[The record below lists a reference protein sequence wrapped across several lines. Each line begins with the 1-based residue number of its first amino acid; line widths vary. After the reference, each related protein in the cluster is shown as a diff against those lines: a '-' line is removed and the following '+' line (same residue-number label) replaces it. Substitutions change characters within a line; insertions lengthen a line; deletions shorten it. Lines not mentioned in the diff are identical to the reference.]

1 MRFPVDMTA
10 RYVRVWMA
18 ALLTSGGLALAV
30 LAPAAQATPEALSV
44 KILVAANC
52 SAGPKHEECGSET
65 ITKAPF
71 PFEYSVPKEP
81 THAEAEE
88 QGYRQAAGH
97 PAWGITDFEIATINY
112 GEKPPTKPG
121 KVPDAEPLALVTHV
135 RTDVGPGVS
144 TNPEAV
150 AQCSMKEFDGN
161 ANEKEE
167 EAIPGSGFYV
177 QPKCS
182 ETEPKSTVIGENKVT
197 AYAGKELGF
206 PGSEVVDLPLKGI
219 VYNLVQPEGR
229 ASDFGVALELP
240 KEFTEP
246 QLKEAFAAHPL
257 PGKEPEKKLTE
268 EFLEKQQYYAH
279 TFIEGGVEWAKEA
292 SGTGVGNYHDYYEI
306 NVSPA
311 LPLISSRLI
320 LKGDIGN
327 TGNGGFITNPS
338 HCTVPGEATRN
349 KITLTSLGGQTATK
363 EYFAPI
369 DTEGC
374 NGASPF
380 SPVPFAP
387 TFSMKTETTQSDQ
400 PTGVTTELKLPH
412 AAGNKEIDSSQ
423 LNTAVVTLPEGMTL
437 NPSAAHGLQACK
449 PSQIHMSEPL
459 AATCPYGSKIG
470 TVTIN
475 VPDLPA
481 ESLKGNIYL
490 GGSET
495 GQITGQPYVMY
506 LNAESAR
513 YGVTVRLKGT
523 VEANVTTGRVTA
535 TFEKN
540 PEQPF
545 SEVILHFKDGPL
557 APIANPLACG
567 TATTETKLVPYIGEE
582 FTKTPSTAFTVD
594 NNGAGEACKS
604 PLPFAP
610 TQASESQPATGGAST
625 SFSFTV
631 TRPSGQQYL
640 SQIKTVLPAGLV
652 GRIPAVSLCTEAQ
665 VAEATAGTGGCPASS
680 RIGSVTVL
688 AGAGSAPYQFT
699 GSAYLTGPYSGAP
712 YGMAIVVP
720 AVAGPFSLGNV
731 VTHETINVEP
741 YTSRVVVAGSV
752 PTIYKGIPLRM
763 QSLNVEVNR
772 QGFMLNPTSCSKTLL
787 TESTLTGITL
797 LGSSTTTTASVS
809 SPLVTE
815 ECNKL
820 AFKPSFAA
828 IAGAKTS
835 RTNGANIEV
844 NISLPTGQANIQQV
858 TTTLPKQLP
867 VRLSTLSKACPAA
880 TFEAG
885 PAPGGCSKEAN
896 VGTVK
901 ATTPVLPGTLT
912 GTAWLVSHGN
922 EAYPNLDL
930 ILNGDGVT
938 VILVGRTKVS
948 NSQITT
954 SFNTLPDVPVSN
966 ISLYLPSAPNSVL
979 GANGS
984 LCRSKLTMPT
994 TLVGQNLATILMSP
1008 VIAVR
1013 NCPVEV
1019 VKHSTKGTTATLNVQ
1034 LPAAGSVSGGGTDLK
1049 FTKRS
1054 VGAGGR
1060 TNVKVSLTSTGKQ
1073 VLRKFRQLRIK
1084 VRVGFVPKSKK
1095 GNITSKAFA
1104 TVTFRA

>member
-1 MRFPVDMTA
+1 MRFPTDTT
-10 RYVRVWMA
+10 VRSPRIWLV
-18 ALLTSGGLALAV
+18 ALLAFIAV
-30 LAPAAQATPEALSV
+30 AVVVPAAQAAPPPAFGVETF
-44 KILVAANC
+44 VAANC
-52 SAGPKHEECGSET
+52 TAAYETCGSEE
-65 ITKAPF
+65 IKLAPGLV
-71 PFEYSVPKEP
+71 YSFPKEP
-81 THAEAEE
+81 TLAQAKE
-88 QGYRQAAGH
+88 QGYTQAAGH
-97 PAWGITDFEIATINY
+97 PPWGITDFKVNTEGTFPNEAPAGIR
-112 GEKPPTKPG
+112 EG
-121 KVPDAEPLALVTHV
+121 KVVVHV

-150 AQCSMKEFDGN
+150 AQCSMKEFD
-161 ANEKEE
+161 ASEKEE
-167 EAIPGSGFYV
+167 EVVPGSGFYFK
-177 QPKCS
+177 PLCEG
-182 ETEPKSTVIGENKVT
+182 ETEIGVNKVT
-197 AYAGKELGF
+197 IYAGPEGVA
-206 PGSEVVDLPLKGI
+206 PGVSDLPLEGF
-219 VYNLVQPEGR
+219 VYNLVQPQGL
-229 ASDFGVALELP
+229 ASDFGVALKLP
-240 KEFTEP
+240 EALTKASLEKGF
-246 QLKEAFAAHPL
+246 KEAEEKGAK
-257 PGKEPEKKLTE
+257 PGVGGFPTKEKQAV
-268 EFLEKQQYYAH
+268 LEKLQYYAH
-279 TFIEGGVEWAKEA
+279 TFIEGSVEWA
-292 SGTGVGNYHDYYEI
+292 SDYHDYYEI
-306 NVSPA
+306 NVSPS

-320 LKGDIGN
+320 LKGNIGN

-338 HCTVPGEATRN
+338 NCAGPGPATTNTV
-349 KITLTSLGGQTATK
+349 TLTPAVGAAAALKYTT
-363 EYFAPI
+363 PI
-369 DTEGC
+369 GTEGC
-374 NGASPF
+374 NGLAPF
-380 SPVPFAP
+380 SPVPFVP
-387 TFSMKTETTQSDQ
+387 TFSLKTETTQSDQ
-400 PTGVTTELKLPH
+400 PTGMTTELALPH
-412 AAGNKEIDSSQ
+412 AAGPEEIDSSQ
-423 LNTAVVTLPEGMTL
+423 LKNAVITLPEGMTL
-437 NPSAAHGLQACK
+437 NPSAAHGLEACT
-449 PSQIHMSEPL
+449 PAQIGLGTRNP
-459 AATCPYGSKIG
+459 AKCPYGSKIG

-475 VPDLPA
+475 VPDLPP

-495 GQITGQPYVMY
+495 GQITGQPYVIY
-506 LNAESAR
+506 LNTESAR

-523 VEANVTTGRVTA
+523 VEANVTTGRVVA

-545 SEVILHFKDGPL
+545 SEVLLHFKDGPL

-567 TATTETKLVPYIGEE
+567 TATTETKLVPYIGAE
-582 FTKTPSTAFTVD
+582 FTQTPSTAFTVD
-594 NNGAGEACKS
+594 SNGSGGACAS
-604 PLPFAP
+604 PLPFSP
-610 TQASESQPATGGAST
+610 TQATESQPATGGAST
-625 SFSFTV
+625 NFSFTV

-680 RIGSVTVL
+680 RLGSVTAL

-712 YGMAIVVP
+712 YGLAIVVP
-720 AVAGPFSLGNV
+720 ANAGPFHLGNV

-752 PTIYKGIPLRM
+752 PTIYKGIPLRL
-763 QSLNVEVNR
+763 QSLDVEVNR

-787 TESTLTGITL
+787 AESTLTGITL
-797 LGSSTTTTASVS
+797 LGSSTFTTAEVK

-844 NISLPTGQANIQQV
+844 NIGLPTGQANILQV

-867 VRLSTLSKACPAA
+867 VRLSTLAKACPAA

-912 GTAWLVSHGN
+912 GTAWLVSHGS

-930 ILNGDGVT
+930 ILSGDGVT
-938 VILVGRTKVS
+938 VILVGRTKVA

-966 ISLYLPSAPNSVL
+966 ISLYLPSGPNSVL

-984 LCRSKLTMPT
+984 LCRSKLSMPT
-994 TLVGQNLATILMSP
+994 TLIGQNLATILSAP
-1008 VIAVR
+1008 VISVR

-1019 VKHSTKGTTATLNVQ
+1019 VKHSTRGATATLNVQ

-1049 FTKRS
+1049 FTKRN

-1060 TNVKVSLTSTGKQ
+1060 TNVKVSLTSVGKQ

>member
-10 RYVRVWMA
+10 RYARVWLTV
-18 ALLTSGGLALAV
+18 LLGCAGLALAV
-30 LAPAAQATPEALSV
+30 LAPAVQAAPTPEFGV
-44 KILVAANC
+44 ETFVAANC

-65 ITKAPF
+65 VSFPPF
-71 PFEYSVPKEP
+71 PFKYSVPKEP
-81 THAEAEE
+81 TLTEAKE
-88 QGYRQAAGH
+88 QGYTQAAGH
-97 PAWGITDFEIATINY
+97 PAYGITDFKVNTV
-112 GEKPPTKPG
+112 GELPNEVPAGILEG
-121 KVPDAEPLALVTHV
+121 KVVTHV

-150 AQCSMKEFDGN
+150 AQCSMAKFDGN
-161 ANEKEE
+161 AKEA
-167 EAIPGSGFYV
+167 EAIPGSGFYAK
-177 QPKCS
+177 PECS
-182 ETEPKSTVIGENKVT
+182 ETGSENTVIGVNKVT
-197 AYAGKELGF
+197 IYAG
-206 PGSEVVDLPLKGI
+206 PGGVLKSPVEISDLPLEGTT
-219 VYNLVQPEGR
+219 YNLVQPNGL
-229 ASDFGVALELP
+229 AADFGVALELP
-240 KEFTEP
+240 KTLTEGK
-246 QLKEAFAAHPL
+246 LKEAFAAHPI
-257 PGKEPEKKLTE
+257 PEGEFPGGKAGKEAAEKELE
-268 EFLEKQQYYAH
+268 EGQYYAH
-279 TFIEGGVEWAKEA
+279 TLIEGHVEWA
-292 SGTGVGNYHDYYEI
+292 GNYHDYYEI
-306 NVSPA
+306 KVSPE
-311 LPLISSRLI
+311 LPLIASRLI
-320 LKGDIGN
+320 LYGN
-327 TGNGGFITNPS
+327 VGTGENGGFITNPS
-338 HCTVPGEATRN
+338 NCAPPGVATTSTV
-349 KITLTSLGGQTATK
+349 TLASPAGLIPPKAYEG
-363 EYFAPI
+363 PI
-369 DTEGC
+369 GTEGC
-374 NGASPF
+374 TGESPF
-380 SPVPFAP
+380 SPVPFVP

-400 PTGVTTELKLPH
+400 PTGVTTELALPH
-412 AAGNKEIDSSQ
+412 ATGTKEIDSSQ
-423 LNTAVVTLPEGMTL
+423 LDNAIITLPEGMTL
-437 NPSAAHGLQACK
+437 NPSSAHGLEACK
-449 PSQIHMSEPL
+449 PAQIGLGTRNP
-459 AATCPYGSKIG
+459 AKCPYGSKIG
-470 TVTIN
+470 TVTVN
-475 VPDLPA
+475 VPDLPP

-495 GQITGQPYVMY
+495 GSITGQPYITY

-523 VEANVTTGRVTA
+523 VEANETTGQVTA
-535 TFEKN
+535 KFVKN

-567 TATTETKLVPYIGEE
+567 TATTKTELVPYIGSK
-582 FTKTPSTAFTVD
+582 FTQTPSTAFTVD

-610 TQASESQPATGGAST
+610 TQSSTSQPATGGAST
-625 SFSFTV
+625 NFSFTV

-652 GRIPAVSLCTEAQ
+652 GRIPVVSLCTEAQ

-680 RIGSVTVL
+680 RMGSVTVL

-699 GSAYLTGPYSGAP
+699 GSAYLTGPYNGAP

-752 PTIYKGIPLRM
+752 PTIFKGIPLRM
-763 QSLNVEVNR
+763 QSLNVEINR
-772 QGFMLNPTSCSKTLL
+772 QGFMLNPTSCATLL
-787 TESTLTGITL
+787 TESTLTGVTL
-797 LGSSTTTTASVS
+797 LGSSTFTTAEVK

-844 NISLPTGQANIQQV
+844 NIGQPSGQTNIKQV
-858 TTTLPKQLP
+858 TTTLPTQLP

-885 PAPGGCSKEAN
+885 PAPGGCKSEAK

-922 EAYPNLDL
+922 EAYPNLDM
-930 ILNGDGVT
+930 ILSGDGVT
-938 VILVGRTKVS
+938 VILVGHTKVA

-954 SFNTLPDVPVSN
+954 SFDTLPDVPVSN
-966 ISLYLPSAPNSVL
+966 VSLYLPSGPTSLL

-984 LCRSKLTMPT
+984 LCRSKLKMPT
-994 TLVGQNLATILMSP
+994 TLVGQNGATILEEP
-1008 VIAVR
+1008 TIAVR
-1013 NCPVEV
+1013 NCPVEI
-1019 VKHSTKGTTATLNVQ
+1019 VKHKTSGSTATLNVQ
-1034 LPAAGSVSGGGTDLK
+1034 LPAAGSVSGAGTNLK

-1060 TNVKVSLTSTGKQ
+1060 TNVKVSLTSVGKE

-1084 VRVGFVPKSKK
+1084 VRIGFVPKSKK

>member
-1 MRFPVDMTA
+1 MRFPTDTTVRSA
-10 RYVRVWMA
+10 RVWLVALCSCA
-18 ALLTSGGLALAV
+18 ALAIV
-30 LAPAAQATPEALSV
+30 VPAAQAAPGPGFGVETF
-44 KILVAANC
+44 VAANC
-52 SAGPKHEECGSET
+52 TTAFETCGSEE
-65 ITKAPF
+65 IKLAPGLV
-71 PFEYSVPKEP
+71 YSFPKEP
-81 THAEAEE
+81 TLAQAKE
-88 QGYRQAAGH
+88 QGYTQAAGH
-97 PAWGITDFEIATINY
+97 PPWGITDFKVNTEGTFPNEAPAGIA
-112 GEKPPTKPG
+112 EG
-121 KVPDAEPLALVTHV
+121 KVVTHV

-150 AQCSMKEFDGN
+150 AQCSMQEFDGN
-161 ANEKEE
+161 PKEE
-167 EAIPGSGFYV
+167 EAVPGSGFYA
-177 QPKCS
+177 KSECS
-182 ETEPKSTVIGENKVT
+182 ESGSGNTVIGVNKVT
-197 AYAGKELGF
+197 VYVG
-206 PGSEVVDLPLKGI
+206 PGGVSKAPAPEISDLPLEG
-219 VYNLVQPEGR
+219 VAYNLAQPNGV

-240 KEFTEP
+240 KSLTKG
-246 QLKEAFAAHPL
+246 QLEKAFAAKPL
-257 PGKEPEKKLTE
+257 PEADFPGGKAEKEAYEK
-268 EFLEKQQYYAH
+268 FLESGQYYAH
-279 TFIEGGVEWAKEA
+279 TLIEGSVEWA
-292 SGTGVGNYHDYYEI
+292 GNYHDYYEI
-306 NVSPA
+306 KVSPA

-320 LKGDIGN
+320 LKGNIGD

-338 HCTVPGEATRN
+338 SCPGPGPATTNTV
-349 KITLTSLGGQTATK
+349 TLTAATSQVASRV
-363 EYFAPI
+363 YITPI
-369 DTEGC
+369 GTEGC
-374 NGASPF
+374 NGLTPF
-380 SPVPFAP
+380 LPVPFEPA
-387 TFSMKTETTQSDQ
+387 FALKTETTQSDQ
-400 PTGVTTELKLPH
+400 PTGVTTELTLPH
-412 AAGNKEIDSSQ
+412 NPGHTEADIDSSQ
-423 LNTAVVTLPEGMTL
+423 LDNATITLPEGMTL
-437 NPSAAHGLQACK
+437 NPSAAHGLEACT
-449 PSQIHMSEPL
+449 PAQIGFGTRN
-459 AATCPYGSKIG
+459 AAKCPFGSKIG

-475 VPDLPA
+475 VPNLPP
-481 ESLKGNIYL
+481 ESLKGDIYL
-490 GGSET
+490 GGSES
-495 GQITGQPYVMY
+495 GRITGQPYITY

-523 VEANVTTGRVTA
+523 VEANEKTGQVTA
-535 TFEKN
+535 RFLKN
-540 PEQPF
+540 PEQPV

-567 TATTETKLVPYIGEE
+567 TAKTETTLVPYIESPGGPS
-582 FTKTPSTAFTVD
+582 FTKTPTTAFTVD

-625 SFSFTV
+625 NFSFTV

-665 VAEATAGTGGCPASS
+665 VAEAAAGTGGCPASS

-688 AGAGSAPYQFT
+688 AGAGSAPYQFS
-699 GSAYLTGPYSGAP
+699 GSAYLTGPYNGAP

-720 AVAGPFSLGNV
+720 AVAGPFNLGNV

-772 QGFMLNPTSCSKTLL
+772 QGFMLNPTSCVPLL
-787 TESTLTGITL
+787 TESTLTGVTL
-797 LGSSTTTTASVS
+797 LGSSTFTTAEVK

-820 AFKPSFAA
+820 AFKPSFGA

-835 RTNGANIEV
+835 RTNGANLEV
-844 NISLPTGQANIQQV
+844 NISQPVGQANIQQV

-867 VRLSTLSKACPAA
+867 VRLSTLAKACPAA

-885 PAPGGCSKEAN
+885 PAPGGCAKEAN

-912 GTAWLVSHGN
+912 GTAWLVSHGS

-954 SFNTLPDVPVSN
+954 SFSTLPDVPVSN
-966 ISLYLPSAPNSVL
+966 ISLYLPSGPNSVL

-984 LCRSKLTMPT
+984 LCRSPMKMLT
-994 TLVGQNLATILMSP
+994 TLVAQNRAIILQSP
-1008 VIAVR
+1008 IIAVR
-1013 NCPVEV
+1013 NCPVEI
-1019 VKHSTKGTTATLNVQ
+1019 VKHKTSGATATLNVQ
-1034 LPAAGSVSGGGTDLK
+1034 LPAAGSVSGAGTDLK

-1060 TNVKVSLTSTGKQ
+1060 TNVKVSLTSVGKE

>member
-1 MRFPVDMTA
+1 MRFPTDTT
-10 RYVRVWMA
+10 VRSPRIWLL
-18 ALLTSGGLALAV
+18 ALLAFIAAAV
-30 LAPAAQATPEALSV
+30 VVPAAQAAPTVPFGVET
-44 KILVAANC
+44 LVAANC
-52 SAGPKHEECGSET
+52 SEAHETCGSET
-65 ITKAPF
+65 IGPYTF
-71 PFEYSVPKEP
+71 PKEP
-81 THAEAEE
+81 TIAEAKE
-88 QGYRQAAGH
+88 QGYTQAAGH
-97 PAWGITDFEIATINY
+97 PAWGITDFKVNTE
-112 GEKPPTKPG
+112 GEFPNAVPAG
-121 KVPDAEPLALVTHV
+121 ILEHKVVEHV

-150 AQCSMKEFDGN
+150 EKCSFAEFG
-161 ANEKEE
+161 EE
-167 EAIPGSGFYV
+167 ELVPGEEVYAAPACKKG
-177 QPKCS
+177 S
-182 ETEPKSTVIGENKVT
+182 EIGVNKVIVWVGPEPSPKGGDVPLE
-197 AYAGKELGF
+197 GK
-206 PGSEVVDLPLKGI
+206 
-219 VYNLVQPEGR
+219 VYNLEQPPGR
-229 ASDFGVALELP
+229 ASDFGVALNL
-240 KEFTEP
+240 
-246 QLKEAFAAHPL
+246 APL
-257 PGKEPEKKLTE
+257 GKPV
-268 EFLEKQQYYAH
+268 YVH

-292 SGTGVGNYHDYYEI
+292 KGTGAGNYHDYYEI
-306 NVSPA
+306 KVSPE
-311 LPLISSRLI
+311 LPLVASRLI
-320 LKGDIGN
+320 LKGNIGT
-327 TGNGGFITNPS
+327 TGLGGFITNPS
-338 HCTVPGEATRN
+338 NCAPRGVATTSRV
-349 KITLTSLGGQTATK
+349 TLESHFGP
-363 EYFAPI
+363 APPKSYEGPI
-369 DTEGC
+369 GTEGC
-374 NGASPF
+374 KGELMFTRP
-380 SPVPFAP
+380 PFAP

-400 PTGVTTELKLPH
+400 PTGMTAELALPH
-412 AAGNKEIDSSQ
+412 ATGPEEIDSSQ
-423 LNTAVVTLPEGMTL
+423 LKDAVVTLPEGMTL
-437 NPSAAHGLQACK
+437 NPSAASGLQACK
-449 PSQIHMSEPL
+449 PSQIHMEEPL

-475 VPDLPA
+475 VPDLPPK
-481 ESLKGNIYL
+481 SLKGNIYL
-490 GGSET
+490 GGSES

-506 LNAESAR
+506 LNTESTR

-523 VEANVTTGRVTA
+523 VEANVTTGRVVA

-545 SEVILHFKDGPL
+545 SEVLLHFKNGPL

-567 TATTETKLVPYIGEE
+567 TATTETKLVPYIGAE
-582 FTKTPSTAFTVD
+582 FTQTPSTVFTVD
-594 NNGAGEACKS
+594 SNGSGGACAS

-610 TQASESQPATGGAST
+610 TQSSSSQPATGGAST
-625 SFSFTV
+625 NFSFTV

-652 GRIPAVSLCTEAQ
+652 GRIPAVSLCGEAQ
-665 VAEATAGTGGCPASS
+665 VAEATTGTGGCPASS
-680 RIGSVTVL
+680 RLGSVTVL

-712 YGMAIVVP
+712 YGLAVVVP
-720 AVAGPFSLGNV
+720 ANAGPFSLGNV
-731 VTHETINVEP
+731 VTHMTINVEP
-741 YTSRVVVAGSV
+741 YTSRVVVAGSI

-772 QGFMLNPTSCSKTLL
+772 QGFMLNPTSCKPLL

-797 LGSSTTTTASVS
+797 LGSSTTTAANVS

-820 AFKPSFAA
+820 AFKPTFAA

-844 NISLPTGQANIQQV
+844 NIGLPVGQANIVQV

-867 VRLSTLSKACPAA
+867 VRLSTLAKACPAA

-938 VILVGRTKVS
+938 VILVGRTKVA

-966 ISLYLPSAPNSVL
+966 VSLYLPSGPNSVL

-984 LCRSKLTMPT
+984 LCRSKLSMPT
-994 TLVGQNLATILMSP
+994 TLIGQNLATILSAP
-1008 VIAVR
+1008 VVSVR
-1013 NCPVEV
+1013 NCPVEI
-1019 VKHSTKGTTATLNVQ
+1019 VKHSTRGATATLNVQ
-1034 LPAAGSVSGGGTDLK
+1034 LPTSGTVSGGGTDIK
-1049 FTKRS
+1049 FTKRN

-1060 TNVKVSLTSTGKQ
+1060 TNVKVSLTSVGKE

>member
-10 RYVRVWMA
+10 RYIRVWMT
-18 ALLTSGGLALAV
+18 ALFACGGLALAV
-30 LAPAAQATPEALSV
+30 LAPAAQALPPEVVSV
-44 KILVAANC
+44 KTLVAANC
-52 SAGPKHEECGSET
+52 ITAFPECGSET
-65 ITKAPF
+65 VKTTPF

-81 THAEAEE
+81 TLTEAKE

-97 PAWGITDFEIATINY
+97 PAWGITDFEVATVSAVN
-112 GEKPPTKPG
+112 PSLPG
-121 KVPDAEPLALVTHV
+121 KVPDAIPTAIVTHV

-150 AQCSMKEFDGN
+150 SQCAMAEFG
-161 ANEKEE
+161 EKE
-167 EAIPGSGFYV
+167 AVPGSGFYAE
-177 QPKCS
+177 PKCA
-182 ETEPKSTVIGENKVT
+182 KNTVIGENLAT
-197 AYAGKELGF
+197 IYAGKELVF
-206 PGSEVVDLPLKGI
+206 EGSNIVDLPLTGI

-229 ASDFGVALELP
+229 AADFGVALEIPIAASGEALA
-240 KEFTEP
+240 KGF
-246 QLKEAFAAHPL
+246 KEAEEKGAK
-257 PGKEPEKKLTE
+257 PGVGGFPSKVEQ
-268 EFLEKQQYYAH
+268 EFVEAQQYYAH

-292 SGTGVGNYHDYYEI
+292 KGTGLGNYHDYYETDS
-306 NVSPA
+306 SPA

-320 LKGDIGN
+320 LYGDIGN
-327 TGNGGFITNPS
+327 TGKGGFITNPS
-338 HCTVPGEATRN
+338 HCTGEPGEATRN
-349 KITLTSLGGQTATK
+349 KLTLTSLGGQTATK
-363 EYFAPI
+363 EYIAPI

-374 NGASPF
+374 NGESPF

-387 TFSMKTETTQSDQ
+387 TFTMKTETTQSDQ
-400 PTGVTTELKLPH
+400 PTGVTAELALPH

-423 LNTAVVTLPEGMTL
+423 LKDAVVTLPEGMTL
-437 NPSAAHGLQACK
+437 NPSAASGLQACK
-449 PSQIHMSEPL
+449 PSQIHMEEPV

-481 ESLKGNIYL
+481 ESLKGSIYL

-495 GQITGQPYVMY
+495 GQITDQPYVMY

-523 VEANVTTGRVTA
+523 VTANVTTGRVVA
-535 TFEKN
+535 TFVKN

-594 NNGAGEACKS
+594 NNGSGEACKS
-604 PLPFAP
+604 PLPFTP
-610 TQASESQPATGGAST
+610 GQTSESQPATGGAST
-625 SFSFTV
+625 NFSFTV

-640 SQIKTVLPAGLV
+640 SQIKTVLPAGLI
-652 GRIPAVSLCTEAQ
+652 GRIPAVSLCSEAQ

-680 RIGSVTVL
+680 RIGTVKVL
-688 AGAGSAPYQFT
+688 AGAGTSPYQFT

-712 YGMAIVVP
+712 YGVAMVVP
-720 AVAGPFSLGNV
+720 ANAGPFALGNV
-731 VTHETINVEP
+731 VTHATINVEP

-763 QSLNVEVNR
+763 QSLNIELNR
-772 QGFMLNPTSCSKTLL
+772 QGFMVNPTSCKALL
-787 TESTLTGITL
+787 TESTLTGVTL
-797 LGSSTTTTASVS
+797 LGSNTFTTAEVK

-835 RTNGANIEV
+835 RANGANIEV
-844 NISLPTGQANIQQV
+844 NIGQPAGQTNILQV

-867 VRLSTLSKACPAA
+867 VRLSTLAKACPAA
-880 TFEAG
+880 TFETGA
-885 PAPGGCSKEAN
+885 APGGCKSEAN

-901 ATTPVLPGTLT
+901 ATTPALPGTLT

-938 VILVGRTKVS
+938 VILVGRTKVA

-966 ISLYLPSAPNSVL
+966 VSLYLPSGPNSLL
-979 GANGS
+979 GANGK

-994 TLVGQNLATILMSP
+994 TLVGQNLTTILMSP
-1008 VIAVR
+1008 VMSVR

-1019 VKHSTKGTTATLNVQ
+1019 VKHSTKGSTATLNVQ
-1034 LPAAGSVSGGGTDLK
+1034 LPAAGSVSGAGTDLK
-1049 FTKRS
+1049 FTKRN
-1054 VGAGGR
+1054 VGAKGR

-1084 VRVGFVPKSKK
+1084 VRVGFVPKSKN

>member
-10 RYVRVWMA
+10 RYVRVWTT
-18 ALLTSGGLALAV
+18 ALLTCGGLALAA
-30 LAPAAQATPEALSV
+30 LAPAAQAAPEALSV
-44 KILVAANC
+44 KTLVGANC
-52 SAGPKHEECGSET
+52 TTAFEKCGSET
-65 ITKAPF
+65 VTEAPF

-81 THAEAEE
+81 TPAEAKE

-121 KVPDAEPLALVTHV
+121 KVPDAEPLALVTHA

-150 AQCSMKEFDGN
+150 AQCSMAEFG
-161 ANEKEE
+161 EKEVF
-167 EAIPGSGFYV
+167 PGTSFYEK
-177 QPKCS
+177 PKCV
-182 ETEPKSTVIGENKVT
+182 ETEPGSTVIGENKVT
-197 AYAGKELGF
+197 AYAGEELGF
-206 PGSEVVDLPLKGI
+206 PGSKVVDLSLKGI

-229 ASDFGVALELP
+229 AADFGVALELP
-240 KEFTEP
+240 ISATGKALAEGF
-246 QLKEAFAAHPL
+246 KEAEEKGAK
-257 PGKEPEKKLTE
+257 PGVGFPTKVEQEG
-268 EFLEKQQYYAH
+268 LEAQQYFAH

-292 SGTGVGNYHDYYEI
+292 KGTGVGNYHDYYET

-338 HCTVPGEATRN
+338 HCTGEPGEATRN

-400 PTGVTTELKLPH
+400 PTGVTAELTLPH
-412 AAGNKEIDSSQ
+412 ASGNKEIDSSQ
-423 LNTAVVTLPEGMTL
+423 LNDAVVTLPEGMTL

-449 PSQIHMSEPL
+449 PSQIHMEEPL

-475 VPDLPA
+475 VPDLPP

-490 GGSET
+490 GGSEA

-523 VEANVTTGRVTA
+523 VEANVTTGRVVA

-567 TATTETKLVPYIGEE
+567 TATTETKLVPYIGAE

-625 SFSFTV
+625 NFSFTV

-720 AVAGPFSLGNV
+720 ANAGPFSLGNV

-772 QGFMLNPTSCSKTLL
+772 QGFMLNPTSCKTLL

-844 NISLPTGQANIQQV
+844 NIGQPGGQANILQV

-867 VRLSTLSKACPAA
+867 VRLSTLAKACLAA

-966 ISLYLPSAPNSVL
+966 ISLYLPSGSNSVL

-1049 FTKRS
+1049 FTKRN

>member
-1 MRFPVDMTA
+1 MRFPTDTTVRSA
-10 RYVRVWMA
+10 RVWLA
-18 ALLTSGGLALAV
+18 ALCSCAGLALAV
-30 LAPAAQATPEALSV
+30 VAPEAQAAEALGVESFF
-44 KILVAANC
+44 AGNC
-52 SAGPKHEECGSET
+52 KTGHSCTPAPSGATPAEE
-65 ITKAPF
+65 KA
-71 PFEYSVPKEP
+71 K
-81 THAEAEE
+81 AEAE
-88 QGYRQAAGH
+88 GYTQAAGH
-97 PAWGITDFEIATINY
+97 PALGVTEFKINTVP
-112 GEKPPTKPG
+112 GTKFPNE
-121 KVPDAEPLALVTHV
+121 APLAVVTHV
-135 RTDVGPGVS
+135 RTDVAPGVS
-144 TNPEAV
+144 TNPEAMGK
-150 AQCSMKEFDGN
+150 CSMKEFDSIEV
-161 ANEKEE
+161 A
-167 EAIPGSGFYV
+167 PGFFTA
-177 QPKCS
+177 PKCS
-182 ETEPKSTVIGENKVT
+182 AETEIGVNNVVLYLGPEPSPKG
-197 AYAGKELGF
+197 G
-206 PGSEVVDLPLKGI
+206 DLPLEGK
-219 VYNLVQPEGR
+219 VYNLEQPTGL
-229 ASDFGVALELP
+229 AADFGVAI
-240 KEFTEP
+240 
-246 QLKEAFAAHPL
+246 PL
-257 PGKEPEKKLTE
+257 PETLTE
-268 EFLEKQQYYAH
+268 ALFGKPTGQLYVH
-279 TFIEGGVEWAKEA
+279 SLIEGSVEWA
-292 SGTGVGNYHDYYEI
+292 SDYHDYYEI

-311 LPLISSRLI
+311 LPLISSRLG
-320 LKGDIGN
+320 LFGDRGT
-327 TGNGGFITNPS
+327 TGLGGFITNPS
-338 HCTVPGEATRN
+338 NCAGPGPATTNTV
-349 KITLTSLGGQTATK
+349 TLTSKEGQVASK
-363 EYFAPI
+363 KYAAPI
-369 DTEGC
+369 GTEGC
-374 NGASPF
+374 NGKSPF
-380 SPVPFAP
+380 EPVPFAP

-400 PTGVTTELKLPH
+400 PTGMAAELKLPH
-412 AAGNKEIDSSQ
+412 AAGSKEIDSSQ
-423 LNTAVVTLPEGMTL
+423 LKDATITLPEGMTL
-437 NPSAAHGLQACK
+437 NPAAAHGLQACK
-449 PSQIHMSEPL
+449 PSQIHMGERK
-459 AATCPYGSKIG
+459 AAECPYGSKIG

-475 VPDLPA
+475 VPDLPP

-490 GGSET
+490 GGSEA

-506 LNAESAR
+506 LNTESTR

-523 VEANVTTGRVTA
+523 VEANVTTGRVVA

-545 SEVILHFKDGPL
+545 SEVLLHFKDGPL

-567 TATTETKLVPYIGEE
+567 TATTETKLVPYIGAE
-582 FTKTPSTAFTVD
+582 FTQTPSTAFTVD
-594 NNGAGEACKS
+594 SNGSGGACAS

-610 TQASESQPATGGAST
+610 TQTSESQPATGGAST
-625 SFSFTV
+625 NFSFTV

-680 RIGSVTVL
+680 RIGTVTVL

-699 GSAYLTGPYSGAP
+699 GSAYLTGPYNGAP

-741 YTSRVVVAGSV
+741 YTARVVVAGSI

-787 TESTLTGITL
+787 TESTLTGTTL
-797 LGSSTTTTASVS
+797 LGSSTFTTAEAK

-820 AFKPSFAA
+820 AFKPTFAA

-835 RTNGANIEV
+835 LPNGANIEV
-844 NISLPTGQANIQQV
+844 NIGLPTGQANIVQV

-867 VRLSTLSKACPAA
+867 VRLSTLAKACPVA

-938 VILVGRTKVS
+938 VILVGRTKVA

-966 ISLYLPSAPNSVL
+966 ISLYLPSGPNSVL
-979 GANGS
+979 GANGK
-984 LCRSKLTMPT
+984 LCRSKLSMPT
-994 TLVGQNLATILMSP
+994 TMIGQNLATILSAP
-1008 VIAVR
+1008 VISVR

-1019 VKHSTKGTTATLNVQ
+1019 VKHSTRGATATLNVQ
-1034 LPAAGSVSGGGTDLK
+1034 LPTSGSVSGGGTDLK
-1049 FTKRS
+1049 FTKRN

-1060 TNVKVSLTSTGKQ
+1060 TNVKVSLTSAGKE